1 MVGDVYVD
9 AIGDRVADYSLLNMQ
24 DQVEGTFRVRT
35 DLAASSRA
43 YSASD
48 KTHVKLIS
56 ITHFDVPVHDDTGT
70 GRVLIRAFL
79 ELCSAAVDHNTD
91 SRPWLTT
98 RRRQTK

>member
-35 DLAASSRA
+35 DLAASSDRP
-43 YSASD
+43 
-48 KTHVKLIS
+48 HVKLIS
-56 ITHFDVPVHDDTGT
+56 ITHFHVPVHDDTGT
-70 GRVLIRAFL
+70 GRVLILAFL
-79 ELCSAAVDHNTD
+79 ELCSVVDHNSG

>member
-35 DLAASSRA
+35 DLAASSDRP
-43 YSASD
+43 
-48 KTHVKLIS
+48 HVKLIS
-56 ITHFDVPVHDDTGT
+56 ITHFDDPVHDDTGT
-70 GRVLIRAFL
+70 GRVLIRVFL